1 MNQKEQF
8 QANLTHARNLFREED
23 AVIKIK
29 ELPTM
34 IIGDLHG
41 DLEALNMAISI
52 KEELEPANLVFLG
65 DYVDRGRNSAKVLS
79 RLLELKIASPKN
91 VFLLRGNHETKQMNE
106 KSGFFD
112 ELKDSELFNFANI
125 VFEEMPVAA
134 VINKK
139 IFCVHGGIEDIRKTT
154 TITKQNSF
162 NYLWNDPSEIPGLN
176 FSIRGRDIRTF
187 GPDIVEGFLRL
198 NDLQMIIRAHSSLDT
213 GYKWWCG
220 NKLLSIHS
228 TLNNHGT
235 PAKGAVCLIKKDQLE
250 IYTYGKTED
259 GTGII
264 DKNRHE
270 L

>member
-1 MNQKEQF
+1 MNQNEQF
-8 QANLTHARNLFREED
+8 QANLADARILFREED
-23 AVIKIK
+23 AVIRIK

-41 DLEALNMAISI
+41 DLEALNMVISI
-52 KEELEPANLVFLG
+52 KEELEPANIIFLG
-65 DYVDRGRNSAKVLS
+65 DYVDRGRNSAEVLS
-79 RLLELKIASPKN
+79 RLLKLKIASPKN

-154 TITKQNSF
+154 TITKQDSF
-162 NYLWNDPSEIPGLN
+162 NYLWNDPSEIRGLN
-176 FSIRGRDIRTF
+176 FSIRGRSIRTF

-213 GYKWWCG
+213 GYKWWFG

-235 PAKGAVCLIKKDQLE
+235 PVKGAVCLIKKDQLD
-250 IYTYGKTED
+250 IYTYGKTGD
-259 GTGII
+259 GARII
-264 DKNRHE
+264 DKTRHD